1 MRCCSP
7 SFYIRIKETHE
18 DSKTSLP
25 TLNIFHSLSTP
36 VLYTNEKEL
45 LRTHR
50 KEFMNEKDI
59 KTKSD
64 KEDSEDFDEDIPFS
78 ENWKRETVESMKQTL
93 CSWLD
98 HNLEHES
105 ATNYDIYSK
114 ENETRLYVKV
124 HEENSEDPENEVD
137 QYYCIF
143 NKYDTRE
150 VEETDVNFQ

>member
-1 MRCCSP
+1 M
-7 SFYIRIKETHE
+7 
-18 DSKTSLP
+18 
-25 TLNIFHSLSTP
+25 
-36 VLYTNEKEL
+36 
-45 LRTHR
+45 RTHR

-64 KEDSEDFDEDIPFS
+64 KEDSEDFQFNIDYHKEDNDDFPEDIPFS

-137 QYYCIF
+137 NYFCIF
-143 NKYDTRE
+143 KKYDTRE
-150 VEETDVNFQ
+150 VEMTDVKF